1 MSEERTEFTRLMDRL
16 QAGDPAAVAELY
28 RRYGGVVREAVRRR
42 LPEELRKEY
51 DSLDFAQD
59 VWASFCRLT
68 PGRYEFATPAD
79 LGGFLARVAY
89 NKVIDSCRRLRTRR
103 QDRDRPG
110 DQRPARPE
118 PGCYL
123 SLAELAA
130 SPEPSPSQVM
140 MADERWAAI
149 AAALPP
155 HYVAVVERIRE
166 GYTHQEIA
174 GMVGISDRTVRRIV
188 AQVHRLCEGRP

>member
-1 MSEERTEFTRLMDRL
+1 MAEERTEFTRLMDRL

-28 RRYGGVVREAVRRR
+28 ERYGGVVREAVRRR
-42 LPEELRKEY
+42 LPDRLRKEY

-59 VWASFCRLT
+59 VWASFCRL
-68 PGRYEFATPAD
+68 PRGRYQFPSPTAF
-79 LGGFLARVAY
+79 GQFLTRVAY
-89 NKVIDSCRRLRTRR
+89 NKVIDICRQRF
-103 QDRDRPG
+103 QSQARDINRE
-110 DQRPARPE
+110 QQVVRPE
-118 PGCYL
+118 RGGYL
-123 SLAELAA
+123 PAVSLAV
-130 SPEPSPSQVM
+130 SREPSPSQLM
-140 MADERWAAI
+140 MADERWEAI

-174 GMVGISDRTVRRIV
+174 GMVGITDRTVRRIV